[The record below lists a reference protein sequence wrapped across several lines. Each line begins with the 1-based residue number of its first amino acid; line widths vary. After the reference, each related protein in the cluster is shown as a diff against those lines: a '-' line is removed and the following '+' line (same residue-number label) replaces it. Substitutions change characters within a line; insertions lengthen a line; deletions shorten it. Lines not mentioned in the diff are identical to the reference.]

1 VWRDGSGLAANKTN
15 LVLANTSTFTT
26 LAELLACIERTFGDL
41 DGERMAHPKMTP
53 GMMANEYTAKFKQGL
68 VSMRRPWRMLSSEGF
83 EAQSILFKVYS
94 QTVSIDNWKTV
105 VHNLD

>member
-1 VWRDGSGLAANKTN
+1 MEKGWH
-15 LVLANTSTFTT
+15 
-26 LAELLACIERTFGDL
+26 I
-41 DGERMAHPKMTP
+41 PKMTP

-68 VSMRRPWRMLSSEGF
+68 VSMRRPGGCFNLRASSPS
-83 EAQSILFKVYS
+83 SILFKVYP